1 MKRPLLASLFPAAT
15 LAWSGAAFAH
25 PGHGAFLAGLA
36 HPLLGADHLL
46 AMVAVG
52 FLGARFAGGARW
64 ALPAA
69 FVAAMLAGALLGV
82 AGVSLP
88 AVEPMVALSVLA
100 LGLAIACAL
109 RFPPAAGAAAVAVFA
124 LFHGHAHFAGQPS
137 GAPFA
142 AFAAGMLIATA
153 LLHAAGIVL
162 ALRIVRERVWLS
174 RLLGGA
180 LALAG
185 AWMAFA

>member
-1 MKRPLLASLFPAAT
+1 LLA

-36 HPLLGADHLL
+36 HPLSGADHLL
-46 AMVAVG
+46 AMIAVG
-52 FLGARFAGGARW
+52 FLGARYAGGARW

-69 FVAAMLAGALLGV
+69 FVAAMLAGALLG
-82 AGVSLP
+82 AAAVSLP
-88 AVEPMVALSVLA
+88 AVEPMIAVSVLA

-109 RFPPAAGAAAVAVFA
+109 HLPLAAGAALVAAFA
-124 LFHGHAHFAGQPS
+124 LFHGHAHFAAQPL

-142 AFAAGMLIATA
+142 AFAAGVLIATA
-153 LLHAAGIVL
+153 LLHGAGIAL
-162 ALRIVRERVWLS
+162 ALRVVREQVWLS

-185 AWMAFA
+185 TWMVFA